1 MSIRLACLFLLAVY
15 AVEGR
20 SEFEERK
27 SFHDWLCRRRPSL
40 SGCSTPYTMSRYRE
54 ELLNTVKRGTT
65 QSRSLATKT
74 GLRRDSPYDDFDDI
88 EDYEYYL
95 WKKYKQRKAKAR
107 FLEEQQS
114 GGDSVAAPQVQYH
127 YHYDR
132 SPRYYTS
139 PSYYRQVNDHLNKG
153 LRESKKLHTVIQS
166 AFLLLWEPFFGYPSY
181 GYSYP
186 YYGRGYGGY
195 GGYGG
200 GYGGYGGGLFSMGF
214 GRYLNIGTPIGGFGI
229 GSGFGIGIG

>member
-27 SFHDWLCRRRPSL
+27 NFHDWLCRRRPSL

-107 FLEEQQS
+107 FLEEQQG

-139 PSYYRQVNDHLNKG
+139 PSYY
-153 LRESKKLHTVIQS
+153 S
-166 AFLLLWEPFFGYPSY
+166 YPSY